1 MCSPAPMRYW
11 AEHDAPSQMRRYQEE
26 TVRSMLVGDVRH
38 SLVRGPIQHS
48 HFAAYLY
55 FRFRNAYV
63 THNVTKTIAHWYE
76 FLTPSSRDSSSSGDA
91 WACSPMR
98 CRAAHRLPHVPD
110 LSVHGHQLH
119 PMDALDFLLYY
130 FSTSLDWLSKE
141 SLFLIIQGGECHA
154 ANAQI
159 RMFDGSV
166 ELVQNVRVGDLLM
179 GDDNKSRTVR
189 KLRVAFNGEDHGLE
203 VNEHHVLSL
212 KFMDVHEVVSQ
223 RGGGED
229 IHYVIWHCR
238 CGIDEPAR
246 VEVAFAS
253 VKAARA
259 YLASVLRSD
268 KRAITKGN
276 VIDIQVA
283 LFIRWSKSWMPRE
296 ALYRPGA
303 VQFAEKPLPATRVAI
318 APDFKTSSMR
328 HRFELLLIY
337 SLGLKCIKVF
347 APRRDRETWCC
358 LVIGGP
364 GLDRIPSRMPRQRV
378 FPRQEVLTT
387 QFSIQYTRPA
397 RYFGFEL
404 DGNHRYLTGDY
415 YVHHNSNGKSVLME
429 LFRWT
434 LGEMYTR
441 KMPLNFITDKSCTRA
456 SSADPAVMK
465 LKGARMAYYSES
477 DRNEKVNVAKV
488 KEITSGEALSGRQ
501 LYKE

>member
-276 VIDIQVA
+276 VIDIQARYELA
-283 LFIRWSKSWMPRE
+283 LP
-296 ALYRPGA
+296 YG
-303 VQFAEKPLPATRVAI
+303 V
-318 APDFKTSSMR
+318 
-328 HRFELLLIY
+328 LLGDCIELIY